1 MGNPTGEDA
10 KGGLKMSEIDDLV
23 KRAVEKEKAR
33 RIQLIKESV
42 FEYIK
47 EHNGKCD
54 MVDVACQ
61 FNEYT
66 IDVPGLA
73 VHELIEEGRVE
84 YRDAVWNIQPY
95 RLFVR

>member
-1 MGNPTGEDA
+1 
-10 KGGLKMSEIDDLV
+10 MSEIEDLIT
-23 KRAVEKEKAR
+23 KAVENEKSR

-42 FEYIK
+42 FNYIK
-47 EHNGKCD
+47 DNNGKCD
-54 MVDVACQ
+54 IVDVACH
-61 FNEYT
+61 FKEYT

-73 VHELIEEGRVE
+73 VHELIDEGRVE

>member
-1 MGNPTGEDA
+1 MGDQTGEDA

-42 FEYIK
+42 FEYII

-54 MVDVACQ
+54 MVDVALQ
-61 FNEYT
+61 FPEYT
-66 IDVPGLA
+66 CDIPLLA
-73 VHELIEEGRVE
+73 INELVEDGRVGSKVKCGNQ
-84 YRDAVWNIQPY
+84 YVY
-95 RLFVR
+95 FVRE